1 MSPDALY
8 AVHLEGAELLRKAK
22 ERENPFQVEMKPDV
36 SRGSQAVR
44 ARMLRNRLMIKND
57 ARKQKEFFEKKRVEK
72 KMQDL
77 GLPGAPQGQSGG
89 SLDLL
94 TLFIVNQIAAKKE
107 QHSSIKHDTPKV
119 AHANKAKR
127 VQRSIKEGP
136 INLPM
141 SPCSPSRLCLG
152 ESQPH
157 YGTQG
162 TVLKSSNFRPQ
173 TQSYGHLS
181 PVLESSFSDGSISD
195 YQCHPADTLSPFS
208 LTASDS
214 SSGVFNL
221 QHRPELKQRRDT
233 VTASRGSQHI
243 QNSSV
248 TRVQF
253 GSMES
258 NYLGGRGLALQTS
271 VGHRSFIH
279 ETGENLEQML
289 FLDFDDRA
297 GHFESENF
305 ETNIKGKSSPYS
317 AVFCDLKESQY
328 TFSECDFW
336 SQVPESTQSF
346 EPSCWRHSSGTPS
359 YSSKGDILS
368 TDSNDEDQCQRK
380 SESWRETYSS
390 DTSTGLLS
398 AVCLHGKT
406 KGTAYDVLQVK
417 KTTPNS
423 RGDQQNPL
431 CTGGIKRKREWRGEL
446 KTERTEGAE
455 NTVQSAGLSAHV
467 LHDPAEGVNEASK
480 DELGAD
486 GMTFT
491 RSEEMVVLQKIANI
505 LLMLKEKSGS
515 K

>member
-317 AVFCDLKESQY
+317 AVFWCLKA
-328 TFSECDFW
+328 
-336 SQVPESTQSF
+336 
-346 EPSCWRHSSGTPS
+346 HSHLNHHAGDTAVELQAILPKETSLVQIQMMKTSARGKVSHGERPTLQTPPPA
-359 YSSKGDILS
+359 Y
-368 TDSNDEDQCQRK
+368 
-380 SESWRETYSS
+380 
-390 DTSTGLLS
+390 
-398 AVCLHGKT
+398 CL
-406 KGTAYDVLQVK
+406 
-417 KTTPNS
+417 
-423 RGDQQNPL
+423 
-431 CTGGIKRKREWRGEL
+431 
-446 KTERTEGAE
+446 
-455 NTVQSAGLSAHV
+455 QSAYTG
-467 LHDPAEGVNEASK
+467 
-480 DELGAD
+480 
-486 GMTFT
+486 
-491 RSEEMVVLQKIANI
+491 R
-505 LLMLKEKSGS
+505 LKALRMMYYRMERGTENRTN
-515 K
+515 

>member
-317 AVFCDLKESQY
+317 AVFCRCLKAHSHLNHHAGDTAVELQAILPKETSLVQIQMMKTSARGKVSHGERPTLQTPPPAYCLQSAY
-328 TFSECDFW
+328 TGRLKALRMMYYS
-336 SQVPESTQSF
+336 STQ
-346 EPSCWRHSSGTPS
+346 
-359 YSSKGDILS
+359 
-368 TDSNDEDQCQRK
+368 
-380 SESWRETYSS
+380 
-390 DTSTGLLS
+390 
-398 AVCLHGKT
+398 
-406 KGTAYDVLQVK
+406 
-417 KTTPNS
+417 
-423 RGDQQNPL
+423 
-431 CTGGIKRKREWRGEL
+431 
-446 KTERTEGAE
+446 ER
-455 NTVQSAGLSAHV
+455 S
-467 LHDPAEGVNEASK
+467 
-480 DELGAD
+480 
-486 GMTFT
+486 
-491 RSEEMVVLQKIANI
+491 
-505 LLMLKEKSGS
+505 
-515 K
+515 

>member
-317 AVFCDLKESQY
+317 AVFWCLKA
-328 TFSECDFW
+328 
-336 SQVPESTQSF
+336 
-346 EPSCWRHSSGTPS
+346 HSH
-359 YSSKGDILS
+359 L
-368 TDSNDEDQCQRK
+368 NHDEDQCQRK